1 MKTRYDPYLCL
12 EDQTYISEEMEE
24 LLYERWLE
32 KVKKEADEKE
42 ERERKLRQDLW
53 NLFFIANICFLH
65 DREHCCE
72 CRVYATA
79 TCPSA
84 KEESTLPNDF

>member
-1 MKTRYDPYLCL
+1 M
-12 EDQTYISEEMEE
+12 SEEMEE

-32 KVKKEADEKE
+32 KMKKSA
-42 ERERKLRQDLW
+42 ERQRKLQQDLW